1 MAQITLRKTAEE
13 AKEAFPAAAQVI
25 QNNTY
30 MDDICDSV
38 PTKEKARDL
47 TRDIDSVLET
57 VGFRVKG
64 WVSNK
69 VETLDPPKGE
79 QKAATFLQGGI
90 VEKVLGVVWDSRT
103 DTFSFAVKSDLL
115 DCQEPI
121 QLSKRKVLSQI
132 ARIYDPVGFASAFII
147 SAKIALQALWK
158 RGISWDEEL
167 SSELSQRWKKL
178 FQEMVQLNGV
188 RFDRCLTPPN
198 AIGQPVLCVFS
209 DASEDAFGACAYARW
224 QLSTG
229 GFNAKFIAAKS
240 RVAPLK
246 KLTIPRLELQ
256 GAVLASRLG
265 KTILKESRLKF
276 EKSVFFLDSKIVL
289 AWICSETREK
299 FKIIQILLSGD
310 TSQES
315 KTWQYGPDFLRLPES
330 EWPQDSSVADKVDIE
345 TEHRKVHI
353 VGEQIKTRS
362 PIDCDKFSSWKRLI
376 RVTAYTLRF
385 IRRVR
390 ARGHKESAEEGIPL
404 KSEDGPL
411 SPEELKDAETFWL
424 KESQKTLRDRL
435 SKGEFR
441 NLSPYVDQE
450 GVWRV
455 GGRADKALVSY
466 ETRHPVLLPGDHR
479 ISRLIVQHAHQFG
492 HPGVVTTVAKTRTKY
507 WNVRAH
513 DLVKSIKFR
522 CVVCRE
528 IGARVESQVMAD
540 LPQSRL
546 APFTPPFHH
555 TSCDY
560 FGPYRV
566 RISRNKIVKHYAV
579 IFTCLNT
586 RAVHLELAADCT
598 TMEFMQ
604 ILRRFYALRG
614 VPALMISDNG
624 SQLVG
629 AERELRK
636 MVEGLDTEKL

>member
-1 MAQITLRKTAEE
+1 ME
-13 AKEAFPAAAQVI
+13 
-25 QNNTY
+25 
-30 MDDICDSV
+30 S
-38 PTKEKARDL
+38 
-47 TRDIDSVLET
+47 
-57 VGFRVKG
+57 
-64 WVSNK
+64 
-69 VETLDPPKGE
+69 
-79 QKAATFLQGGI
+79 
-90 VEKVLGVVWDSRT
+90 
-103 DTFSFAVKSDLL
+103 
-115 DCQEPI
+115 
-121 QLSKRKVLSQI
+121 
-132 ARIYDPVGFASAFII
+132 
-147 SAKIALQALWK
+147 
-158 RGISWDEEL
+158 
-167 SSELSQRWKKL
+167 
-178 FQEMVQLNGV
+178 
-188 RFDRCLTPPN
+188 
-198 AIGQPVLCVFS
+198 
-209 DASEDAFGACAYARW
+209 
-224 QLSTG
+224 
-229 GFNAKFIAAKS
+229 
-240 RVAPLK
+240 
-246 KLTIPRLELQ
+246 
-256 GAVLASRLG
+256 LAGR
-265 KTILKESRLKF
+265 
-276 EKSVFFLDSKIVL
+276 
-289 AWICSETREK
+289 
-299 FKIIQILLSGD
+299 
-310 TSQES
+310 
-315 KTWQYGPDFLRLPES
+315 WQYGVDFLRLPES
-330 EWPQDSSVADKVDIE
+330 EWPQDSSVAEVE

-353 VGEQIKTRS
+353 VGEQINTHS
-362 PIDCDKFSSWKRLI
+362 PIDCDKFSTWRRLI

-424 KESQKTLRDRL
+424 KESQKTLKDRL

-466 ETRHPVLLPGDHR
+466 ETRHPVLLPGDHQ

-492 HPGVVTTVAKTRTKY
+492 HPGVATTVAKTRTKY
-507 WNVRAH
+507 WINLA
-513 DLVKSIKFR
+513 KSIKFR

-566 RISRNKIVKHYAV
+566 RVSRNKIVKLYAV

-624 SQLVG
+624 SQLVA

-636 MVEGLDTEKL
+636 MVEGLDIEKLQEFSAERGMKWQFTTPAAPHQNSCAESLVKSCKIGLKKAIGEQVLTPLELQTCLVEVANLVNQRPIGRIPSDPDDGSYLCPNDMLLGRASSTVPQGPFRHT